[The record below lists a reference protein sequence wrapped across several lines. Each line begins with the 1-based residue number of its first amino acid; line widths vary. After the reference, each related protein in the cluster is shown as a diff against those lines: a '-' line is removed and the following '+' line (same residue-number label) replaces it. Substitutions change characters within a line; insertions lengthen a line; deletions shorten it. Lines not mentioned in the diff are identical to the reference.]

1 MKALVMD
8 RVGEISLVDK
18 PVPEPGPRE
27 AVVRTTASLVC
38 TTDVHIVH
46 GAIPVEAGRTLGH
59 ESVGVVSALGSDV
72 RGLSVGDRVVVAA
85 VTPCGRCEDCQ
96 RGAPGQCG
104 GMLGAYHFTAQ
115 MDGNMAEHFLVNDAE
130 YNLAII
136 PEAVTDEQ
144 AVYAADM
151 LSTGFAAAVDAQLP
165 LGGTAAVFGLGAVG
179 LSAGIGL
186 RLVGAGLLIGVESD
200 PVRTELARR
209 LGFDEV
215 IDHTQGDPVERIQAL
230 TGGAGVDA
238 AVEAVGLPETFNGA
252 LRATRPGGTMVNV
265 GVHGEA
271 GDTLTINVAD
281 LGLGAGDK
289 RITSTLC
296 RGGKEWLSRLLRLIE
311 NGRVDP
317 SVMTT
322 HRFAF
327 PDVEQAFRMM
337 EEKRDGVV
345 KPLVTY

>member
-1 MKALVMD
+1 MKALVITQ
-8 RVGEISLVDK
+8 VGQIEVVDK
-18 PVPEPGPRE
+18 EVPEPGPRE

-46 GAIPVEAGRTLGH
+46 GAIPVEGGRTLGH
-59 ESVGVVSALGSDV
+59 ESVGVVSALGSEV

-85 VTPCGRCEDCQ
+85 VTPCGQCHDCQ

-104 GMLGAYHFTAQ
+104 GMLGAYRFTAQ
-115 MDGNMAEHFLVNDAE
+115 MDGNMAEYFLVNDAE
-130 YNLAII
+130 YNLAVI
-136 PEAVTDEQ
+136 PDAVSDEQ

-179 LSAGIGL
+179 LSAGMGL
-186 RLVGAGLLIGVESD
+186 RLLGAGLLIGVESD
-200 PVRTELARR
+200 PKRAELARR
-209 LGFDEV
+209 VGFDEV
-215 IDHTQGDPVERIQAL
+215 VDHTSQDPLERIMEL
-230 TGGAGVDA
+230 TDGGVDA
-238 AVEAVGLPETFNGA
+238 AVEAVGLPETFTNA

-271 GDTLTINVAD
+271 GDTLTIAVAD

-289 RITSTLC
+289 KITSTLC
-296 RGGKEWLSRLLRLIE
+296 RGGKEWLSRLLRLME

-317 SVMTT
+317 TVMTT
-322 HRFAF
+322 HRFSFA
-327 PDVEQAFRMM
+327 DVEQAFRLM
-337 EEKRDGVV
+337 ENKQDGVV
-345 KPLVTY
+345 KPLITY